1 MLLLYVC
8 LLLCRLIHSVFLE
21 IHYRDPTGNHQKE
34 WCIFHL
40 LAKVNKMRTAFML
53 FTLQIQKVGPD
64 VIKSFS
70 LICILTLG
78 LQKNCI
84 FLIEFNKKTLRLI
97 SELSDIK
104 IFSVFNM
111 HFWIRILYSTHLRR
125 IRLWLQI
132 VIIPQYL
139 NTVFFYKHK
148 SLCTKCFKYIVPNL
162 NLMLIQ
168 KVDSTL
174 Y

>member
-1 MLLLYVC
+1 
-8 LLLCRLIHSVFLE
+8 
-21 IHYRDPTGNHQKE
+21 
-34 WCIFHL
+34 
-40 LAKVNKMRTAFML
+40 ML

-111 HFWIRILYSTHLRR
+111 HF
-125 IRLWLQI
+125 
-132 VIIPQYL
+132 
-139 NTVFFYKHK
+139 
-148 SLCTKCFKYIVPNL
+148 
-162 NLMLIQ
+162 
-168 KVDSTL
+168 
-174 Y
+174 